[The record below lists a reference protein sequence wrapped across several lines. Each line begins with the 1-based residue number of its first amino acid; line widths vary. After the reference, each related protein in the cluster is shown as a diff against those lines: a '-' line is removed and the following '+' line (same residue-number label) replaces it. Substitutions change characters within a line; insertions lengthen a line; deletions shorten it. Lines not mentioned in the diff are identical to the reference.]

1 MSKRVEPGH
10 DVGTERRE
18 RGCDCAVLRRQ
29 GAERAVAVPGDH
41 RRRPREEV
49 PEIVAELALVALVDA
64 RDRGRAVLAERDR
77 PRAPEPDRIG
87 AIDLEEIERVDDVP
101 ERLRDLLVVE
111 QQVPVDEQ
119 LLRRLVSG
127 CEQQCG
133 PVDAM
138 KAQDVLREQVPD
150 RRPER
155 PDQVL
160 TGARIRQ
167 RADVVDEGVR
177 PDVGDRIR
185 IPRDRDAPRLAG
197 AADREVLEATLD
209 EAARLVRPESR
220 QDEVGALVQLEQL
233 LLEGR
238 EAEEP
243 VALLDPLRHRVVLG
257 ALSVDEIVLGL
268 ERLAA
273 DAIQP
278 GVHVLVDV
286 PVVVQR
292 LQESLHEPL
301 VLLVARADEEVV
313 RRIEAF
319 RELTPDDRDLV
330 GVLLRGQALLR
341 RDARDLRGVLV
352 DPGQEERFDA
362 TLTLVAGED
371 VRRDRR
377 VRMPDVRGRVHVV
390 DRCGDVEALH
400 SH

>member
-1 MSKRVEPGH
+1 MPAIEAAPSWPNE
-10 DVGTERRE
+10 T
-18 RGCDCAVLRRQ
+18 A
-29 GAERAVAVPGDH
+29 RAHQNRTG
-41 RRRPREEV
+41 
-49 PEIVAELALVALVDA
+49 
-64 RDRGRAVLAERDR
+64 
-77 PRAPEPDRIG
+77 IG
-87 AIDLEEIERVDDVP
+87 AVDLEQIERVDDVP

-127 CEQQCG
+127 GEQQRG
-133 PVDAM
+133 PVDAVE
-138 KAQDVLREQVPD
+138 AQDVLREQVPD

-155 PDQVL
+155 RDQVL
-160 TGARIRQ
+160 AGARIGQ
-167 RADVVDEGVR
+167 RAEVVDEGVR

-243 VALLDPLRHRVVLG
+243 VALLDPLRHGVVLG
-257 ALSVDEIVLGL
+257 ALAVDEIVLGL

-273 DAIQP
+273 DAVQP

-301 VLLVARADEEVV
+301 VLFVARADEEVV
-313 RRIEAF
+313 RRIEAL

-330 GVLLRGQALLR
+330 GVRLRRQALLR
-341 RDARDLRGVLV
+341 GDAGDLGGVLV

-362 TLTLVAGED
+362 TLTLVAGQD

-390 DRCGDVEALH
+390 DRCGDVVALH
-400 SH
+400 SY